1 MRYKWGWILG
11 TSGIFAMCLLV
22 IHSAVTGLI
31 VAVDTDQLANVLVG
45 YIACLV
51 IGGLATLGLVAIG
64 RKFTPQ
70 IITERPQRREVI
82 TLAPVAPITPF
93 VFPKTSFVRN
103 IIDSSA
109 PTHPKDTFEFRVS
122 ANGVLEAKTI
132 PAHYIRRFFECA
144 TPRRGEWR
152 GNVVTYGEL
161 LKIAKN
167 QGWVCDRTDGE
178 NGVKWSFGW
187 ESSQKRLGRLAEY
200 LG

>member
-1 MRYKWGWILG
+1 MRNKWGWILG
-11 TSGIFAMCLLV
+11 TSGVFVMCLLV

-51 IGGLATLGLVAIG
+51 IGSLATLGLVTIG
-64 RKFTPQ
+64 RKFSPQ
-70 IITERPQRREVI
+70 TVTERPQRREVI
-82 TLAPVAPITPF
+82 ALAPLAPSTPF
-93 VFPKTSFVRN
+93 RFPKTAFVRN

-122 ANGVLEAKTI
+122 SNGVLEAKTI
-132 PAHYIRRFFECA
+132 PAHYVRRFFECA

-152 GNVVTYGEL
+152 GNVVTYSEL
-161 LKIAKN
+161 LKIARN
-167 QGWVCDRTDGE
+167 QGWVCERTDGE
-178 NGVKWSFGW
+178 NGVKWSYGW
-187 ESSQKRLGRLAEY
+187 EDPQKRIGRLSEY

>member
-1 MRYKWGWILG
+1 MRHRLGWILSIG
-11 TSGIFAMCLLV
+11 SIFVMCLLV

-51 IGGLATLGLVAIG
+51 IGSLATLGLVGIG
-64 RKFTPQ
+64 RKFGPHNV
-70 IITERPQRREVI
+70 TERPQRREVI
-82 TLAPVAPITPF
+82 SLAPLAPVTVPMPS
-93 VFPKTSFVRN
+93 KTAFVRN
-103 IIDSSA
+103 TIDSTA
-109 PTHPKDTFEFRVS
+109 LAQPKNAFEFRVS
-122 ANGVLEAKTI
+122 SNGVLEAKTI
-132 PAHYIRRFFECA
+132 PAHYVRRFFECA

-152 GNVVTYGEL
+152 GNVVTYSEL
-161 LKIAKN
+161 LKIARN

-187 ESSQKRLGRLAEY
+187 EDPQKRIARLSEY

>member
-1 MRYKWGWILG
+1 MSQKLG
-11 TSGIFAMCLLV
+11 SVLLLGSLCVGAVLV

-45 YIACLV
+45 YIACLA
-51 IGGLATLGLVAIG
+51 IGSLATLGLVTIG
-64 RKFTPQ
+64 RRFAPQ
-70 IITERPQRREVI
+70 NVTERPQRREVI
-82 TLAPVAPITPF
+82 ALAPMTPPTSF
-93 VFPKTSFVRN
+93 ALPKTSFVRN
-103 IIDSSA
+103 IIDSTA
-109 PTHPKDTFEFRVS
+109 PTHPRDTFEFRVS
-122 ANGVLEAKTI
+122 SNGVLEAKTI
-132 PAHYIRRFFECA
+132 PAHYVRRFFECA
-144 TPRRGEWR
+144 TPKRGEWR

-187 ESSQKRLGRLAEY
+187 EDPQKRITRLSEY